1 MQIAEPTPKPPAH
14 VRGVRDE
21 EIAVE
26 RRTLRDYYIM
36 LRERLWIA
44 LPLAL
49 LVAVPMGYFKAR
61 ETPMY
66 MSTATMQFE
75 KPETVVTSQ
84 VVVDAAVR
92 SDIELNTNIQI
103 LNSGRLRSRVV
114 ESFTPEEVKI
124 LQRPFLKALPP
135 GTPPPPA

>member
-1 MQIAEPTPKPPAH
+1 MPIADPSPKPPVH
-14 VRGVRDE
+14 VSGAREDDNT
-21 EIAVE
+21 VE
-26 RRTLRDYYIM
+26 RRTLRDYYII
-36 LRERLWIA
+36 LRERVWIA

-66 MSTATMQFE
+66 ASTATMQFE

-92 SDIELNTNIQI
+92 SDIELNPNIQI
-103 LNSGRLRSRVV
+103 LN
-114 ESFTPEEVKI
+114 
-124 LQRPFLKALPP
+124 
-135 GTPPPPA
+135 